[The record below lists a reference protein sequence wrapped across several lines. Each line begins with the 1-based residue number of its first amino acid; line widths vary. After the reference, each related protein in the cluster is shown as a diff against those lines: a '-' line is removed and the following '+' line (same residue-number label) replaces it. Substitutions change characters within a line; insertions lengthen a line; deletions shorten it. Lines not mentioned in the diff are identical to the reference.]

1 MCVSRKLPECINFW
15 EFFMQNWRRIPFREE
30 RKEKSEYKKSKCKK
44 IGKYW
49 YVVSGRCYF
58 NAV

>member
-1 MCVSRKLPECINFW
+1 
-15 EFFMQNWRRIPFREE
+15 MQNWRRIPFREE
-30 RKEKSEYKKSKCKK
+30 RKEKNEYKKSKCKK